1 MERYGI
7 TRSGYEKLKKDLAHL
22 KGVERPKIIKEIER
36 ARAFGD
42 ISENAEYESAKHSQ
56 GLLEARIRDL
66 ESKISR
72 GRIVE
77 DDEIGTDAVL
87 LGAVV
92 RLKDLKRDKELTYT
106 IVSDPEAD
114 FKSGKISVAS
124 PVGKGLLGARVGHKV
139 EIDVP
144 AGKLKYEVL
153 DISR

>member
-1 MERYGI
+1 MQRYGI

-22 KGVERPKIIKEIER
+22 KKVERPKIIKEIER

-42 ISENAEYESAKHSQ
+42 ISENAEYEAAKHSQ
-56 GLLEARIRDL
+56 GLLEARIKDL
-66 ESKISR
+66 ESKVAHARVI
-72 GRIVE
+72 E
-77 DDEIGTDAVL
+77 DHEIGTDTVL

-92 RLKDLKRDKELTYT
+92 RLKDLKRGRELTYT
-106 IVSDPEAD
+106 IVSDAEAD

-124 PVGKGLLGARVGHKV
+124 PVGKGLLGARVGHTV